1 VVHDLVALLDVE
13 PETPF
18 VDPSHWQNLSLHPFE
33 HGFRV
38 RGIAHG
44 DLLCA
49 YEGGVHRL
57 LFLRLL
63 DLSGCDTL
71 QAPLLVQRPCIA
83 AQLQLH
89 RIGFE

>member
-1 VVHDLVALLDVE
+1 MIHHFVAGLDVE
-13 PETPF
+13 TDTPF
-18 VDPSHWQNLSLHPFE
+18 VDPNHGQNLGLHPFE

-49 YEGGVHRL
+49 YEGSIHKVLFFRL
-57 LFLRLL
+57 LGLPGRDPVL
-63 DLSGCDTL
+63 
-71 QAPLLVQRPCIA
+71 AILLVHWPRIA
-83 AQLQLH
+83 AELQLD

>member
-1 VVHDLVALLDVE
+1 VIHHFVARLDVE
-13 PETPF
+13 TDTPF
-18 VDPSHWQNLSLHPFE
+18 VDPNHGQNLGLHPFE

-49 YEGGVHRL
+49 YEGGVHRV

-63 DLSGCDTL
+63 GLSGCDPL
-71 QAPLLVQRPCIA
+71 QAPLLMQRSRIA
-83 AQLQLH
+83 AELQLH

>member
-1 VVHDLVALLDVE
+1 MVHNFIACLDVE
-13 PETPF
+13 PDAPF
-18 VDPSHWQNLSLHPFE
+18 VDPHHRQDFGLHPFE

-49 YEGGVHRL
+49 YEGGVHEVLFFRL
-57 LFLRLL
+57 LRLSCRDPIL
-63 DLSGCDTL
+63 
-71 QAPLLVQRPCIA
+71 AILLVHRPRVA
-83 AQLQLH
+83 AKLQLH

>member
-1 VVHDLVALLDVE
+1 MIHHFVASLDVE
-13 PETPF
+13 TDTPF
-18 VDPSHWQNLSLHPFE
+18 VDPNHGQNFGLHPFE

-49 YEGGVHRL
+49 YEGGVHKM

-63 DLSGCDTL
+63 GLSGSD
-71 QAPLLVQRPCIA
+71 PL
-83 AQLQLH
+83 
-89 RIGFE
+89 